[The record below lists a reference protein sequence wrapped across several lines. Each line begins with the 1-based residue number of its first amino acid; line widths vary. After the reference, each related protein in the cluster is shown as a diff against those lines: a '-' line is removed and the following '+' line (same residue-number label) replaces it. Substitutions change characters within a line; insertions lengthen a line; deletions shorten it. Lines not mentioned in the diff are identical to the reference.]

1 MFTAKHHIVLFV
13 FLFSVFQLP
22 AQNLTGTW
30 EGDMGT
36 YQFLQ
41 LNIIQKGD
49 KICGYTWDHINSD
62 QKSFCKAYCE
72 ATFDKKKRK
81 LLIYGTSFIA
91 NSGGH
96 ILMQLE
102 LSHKFVNDEEVLFYK
117 PTGIEIAMALLTGET
132 IESAVYLKKVSDQP
146 FQVLPHM
153 KDCLNEIKK
162 IYDTASQFQVPEF
175 PGDEVAKV
183 IVPKIP
189 ADTIATVVI
198 PKKTTD
204 SITKVL
210 PPVEI
215 IKDNN
220 SIPQQFVKRKNTE
233 QSHIE
238 VNVKSITLKVYD
250 NAIVDGDTVSIFYNG
265 KLLLSHQL
273 LSEKAIEINLELDDS
288 QTRHEII
295 LFAENLGS
303 IPPNTALIV
312 ITAGTKRYEL
322 FASASLTENA
332 VLVFDYRP
340 KK

>member
-1 MFTAKHHIVLFV
+1 MNTLKRYIISISML
-13 FLFSVFQLP
+13 LP
-22 AQNLTGTW
+22 GISLAAQNLTGTW

-41 LNIIQKGD
+41 LNIIQQGD
-49 KICGYTWDHINSD
+49 KICGYTWDHLNYD
-62 QKSFCKAYCE
+62 QKDFCNAYFE
-72 ATFDKKKRK
+72 AKFDKTKRE
-81 LLIYGTSFIA
+81 LLIYGTSFFA
-91 NSGGH
+91 NSGTH
-96 ILMQLE
+96 TLMQLQ
-102 LSHKFVNDEEVLFYK
+102 LFHKYVNDEEVLFYK
-117 PTGIEIAMALLTGET
+117 PTAREIINALINKEP
-132 IESAVYLKKVSDQP
+132 IESSVYLKKVADQP
-146 FQVLPHM
+146 FRILPGM
-153 KDCLNEIKK
+153 NDCLNNEKK
-162 IYDTASQFQVPEF
+162 IFDSASQFQVPEF
-175 PGDEVAKV
+175 PGDNV
-183 IVPKIP
+183 
-189 ADTIATVVI
+189 TTVVI
-198 PKKTTD
+198 PKKPKD
-204 SITKVL
+204 SVVTVLIPDKPVDTIAKIL
-210 PPVEI
+210 PPVKI
-215 IKDNN
+215 VKDSI

-238 VNVKSITLKVYD
+238 VNVKTINLKVYD
-250 NAIVDGDTVSIFYNG
+250 NAIIDGDTISILYNG

-312 ITAGTKRYEL
+312 ITAGEKRYEL